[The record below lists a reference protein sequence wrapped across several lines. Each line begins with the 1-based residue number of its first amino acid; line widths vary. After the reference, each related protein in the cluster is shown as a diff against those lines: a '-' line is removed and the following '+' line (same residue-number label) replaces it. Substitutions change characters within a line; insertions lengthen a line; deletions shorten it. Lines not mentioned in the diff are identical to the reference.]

1 MTELERL
8 LLENE
13 RMYKTIQALHEGIKM
28 QKHEWIE
35 KEHRMMFRIKELE
48 EELKQWKKEGEN

>member
-28 QKHEWIE
+28 QKREWDK
-35 KEHRMMFRIKELE
+35 KEQEMLNKIKQLE
-48 EELKQWKKEGEN
+48 EVIKQWSKEGEN

>member
-28 QKHEWIE
+28 QKAEWMQKEAVLIARIKHLEELVKQAILE
-35 KEHRMMFRIKELE
+35 KEK
-48 EELKQWKKEGEN
+48 